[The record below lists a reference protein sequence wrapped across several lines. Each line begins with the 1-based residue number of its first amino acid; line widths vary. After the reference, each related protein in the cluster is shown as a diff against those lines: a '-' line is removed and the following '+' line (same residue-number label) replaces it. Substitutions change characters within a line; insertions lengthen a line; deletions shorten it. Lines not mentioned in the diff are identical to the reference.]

1 MSLSLSRWVTCQI
14 YHAPTSRAP
23 QTTTES
29 HVHMEAR
36 CIPGKHPWSRRAWS
50 RSTHAHLPSGGR
62 CETVCAPLLPHASRS
77 APGDWKHPHRHV
89 TAPCSVPCPV
99 GSYLSYRYSYR
110 YSGHHACLV
119 PHRLPASH
127 AAHMPLI
134 CRARLTAR
142 LPRSCH
148 AQSSGCTY
156 PCIDKSPYRQIYM
169 STYPLIDKS
178 PHRHSCISTCLP
190 IHVSTYLPPYI
201 STYPHID
208 LSTNPHIDKV
218 TYLSGG
224 RWQIAVERFDRF
236 ATETWLGNLW
246 GGAARSPLHF
256 HSQYFLTPPHF

>member
-127 AAHMPLI
+127 AHSSAALASPLD
-134 CRARLTAR
+134 CRARATRNHPVAR
-142 LPRSCH
+142 IH
-148 AQSSGCTY
+148 V
-156 PCIDKSPYRQIYM
+156 
-169 STYPLIDKS
+169 STNPLIDKS
-178 PHRHSCISTCLP
+178 TCQL
-190 IHVSTYLPPYI
+190 IH
-201 STYPHID
+201 
-208 LSTNPHIDKV
+208 LSTNPHIDIAAYPHA
-218 TYLSGG
+218 YLSTYPPIYHPTYPHIHISTCP
-224 RWQIAVERFDRF
+224 QIHISTR
-236 ATETWLGNLW
+236 
-246 GGAARSPLHF
+246 
-256 HSQYFLTPPHF
+256 

>member
-77 APGDWKHPHRHV
+77 APGGLEASSPPRHSAV
-89 TAPCSVPCPV
+89 QRAMPSRLIPQLPIQLPLQRTSRVPCP
-99 GSYLSYRYSYR
+99 
-110 YSGHHACLV
+110 
-119 PHRLPASH
+119 ASSTRITC
-127 AAHMPLI
+127 PLI

-142 LPRSCH
+142 LPRSFP
-148 AQSSGCTY
+148 AQSSGCMY